1 MRNELTETLTN
12 IKDIELIRKLI
23 SNMDNKDIFKLIS
36 LLEYTDKE
44 TQDRWINTYN
54 QTMKGEI

>member
-54 QTMKGEI
+54 QLVKF

>member
-23 SNMDNKDIFKLIS
+23 SNMNNQDIFKLIS
-36 LLEYTDKE
+36 LLEYTDKK
-44 TQDRWINTYN
+44 TQDRWISTYN
-54 QTMKGEI
+54 QLVKF